1 MRSSFL
7 SIIRGNW
14 VPYYS
19 SILQFLS
26 TIQKYKTY
34 EIQTVGNEQVNCEW
48 EQKGQRIV
56 DIDDDDDSKNNK
68 VEEPTEQDKKKS
80 LNIWHIP
87 LATTLPCTVK
97 LPVVFL

>member
-1 MRSSFL
+1 
-7 SIIRGNW
+7 
-14 VPYYS
+14 
-19 SILQFLS
+19 
-26 TIQKYKTY
+26 
-34 EIQTVGNEQVNCEW
+34 
-48 EQKGQRIV
+48 V
-56 DIDDDDDSKNNK
+56 DIDDDDDDSKNNK